1 MSAKKISGIGAGVGL
16 AATAALA
23 ATTLLVVGG
32 QSHSSESN
40 SKPSQTTTTQS
51 DATGANTT
59 TVSRDWAAVSQAAR
73 GSVVA
78 IKVRGDGRSGQG
90 SGVVYGTDGHIVTN
104 HHVVDA
110 AREGGKIQVAAHDG
124 RLFTKVTIVGTDP
137 HSDLAVLKVADK
149 GFDLKPMP
157 IGDSEAVKPGQA
169 VMAIGNP
176 MGLSDTVTTGIVSAV
191 NRPVMTT
198 QRGASTD
205 FGEAET
211 IRQVTNAIQT
221 DAAINPGNSG
231 GALVDAGGKLIG
243 INSSIVSMPGARGGS
258 AGSIGLGFAIPTKSV
273 QRVADSLIE
282 KGVVAKAF
290 LGVGLESGTVK
301 TDDSQRMAAVLSQI
315 SPDTAAEKAG
325 LKVGDGVIAID
336 GEVVRDA
343 RGLMAQ
349 VRERSPG
356 QEITLKIVRDG
367 KEQEMKIT
375 LGSKSQQST

>member
-1 MSAKKISGIGAGVGL
+1 MSAIKKPGIGAGLGL
-16 AATAALA
+16 AATASLA
-23 ATTLLVVGG
+23 AATLLIVGG
-32 QSHSSESN
+32 QSHSSESTN
-40 SKPSQTTTTQS
+40 KPSQTNTTQS
-51 DATGANTT
+51 ETSNATAT
-59 TVSRDWAAVSQAAR
+59 TVGRDWTGVSQAAR
-73 GSVVA
+73 SSVVA
-78 IKVRGDGRSGQG
+78 IKVRGEGRSGQG
-90 SGVVYGTDGHIVTN
+90 SGVVYGTGGHIVTN

-110 AREGGKIQVAAHDG
+110 AREGGKIQVAAYDG
-124 RLFTKVTIVGTDP
+124 RVFTNVTIVGTDP
-137 HSDLAVLKVADK
+137 HSDLAVLKVADN
-149 GFDLKPMP
+149 GFDLKPLP
-157 IGDSEAVKPGQA
+157 IGDSEAVKPGQP

-191 NRPVMTT
+191 NRPVITT
-198 QRGASTD
+198 QRGKSTD

-231 GALVDAGGKLIG
+231 GALVDVKGKLIG

-258 AGSIGLGFAIPTKSV
+258 AGSIGLGFAIPTKNV
-273 QRVADSLIE
+273 QRVADTLIE
-282 KGVVAKAF
+282 KGTVEKAF
-290 LGVGLESGTVK
+290 LGVGLNSGTVK
-301 TDDSQRMAAVLSQI
+301 TENSQWMAAILSQV
-315 SPDTAAEKAG
+315 SPGTAADKAG

-367 KEQEMKIT
+367 KEQEVKIT
-375 LGSKSQQST
+375 LGAKSQEAA